1 MTIGGGAVSGFRGDA
16 EAGEAGE
23 DCVPIVD
30 WAAALGGGVSFVD
43 A

>member
-16 EAGEAGE
+16 EACEAGE
-23 DCVPIVD
+23 DCVAAED
-30 WAAALGGGVSFVD
+30 CAAALGGGVPFVD